1 MVKKRFNILSVIKIL
16 KKIDFYVYFSQKLV
30 HIEKTLMKLSIY
42 LFFIKDDQLLEKYN
56 EIWEKA
62 SNAIKR
68 ELDSNLVYNK
78 KYLRTKIKSYDGK
91 INTNFQINKIPKED
105 TTFICLAVISIDFIF
120 RGGKNYYPQVFLE
133 ECKYVIKEK
142 NS

>member
-1 MVKKRFNILSVIKIL
+1 M
-16 KKIDFYVYFSQKLV
+16 
-30 HIEKTLMKLSIY
+30 KTMKLSIY

-56 EIWEKA
+56 KIWEKA

-120 RGGKNYYPQVFLE
+120 RGGKNYYPQLFLE
-133 ECKYVIKEK
+133 ECKYVITEK

>member
-1 MVKKRFNILSVIKIL
+1 
-16 KKIDFYVYFSQKLV
+16 
-30 HIEKTLMKLSIY
+30 MKLSIY

-91 INTNFQINKIPKED
+91 INTNFQINKIPKQD
-105 TTFICLAVISIDFIF
+105 TTFIYLAVISIDFIF
-120 RGGKNYYPQVFLE
+120 RGGKNYYPQLFLE
-133 ECKYVIKEK
+133 ECKYVITEK